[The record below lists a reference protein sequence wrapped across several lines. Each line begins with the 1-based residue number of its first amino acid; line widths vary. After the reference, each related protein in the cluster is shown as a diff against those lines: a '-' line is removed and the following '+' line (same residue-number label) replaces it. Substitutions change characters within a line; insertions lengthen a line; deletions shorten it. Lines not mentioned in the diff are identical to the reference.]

1 MQGRMHRKVGSLAD
15 IERLPEPIVDH
26 WDWQG
31 AAACRGMDSE
41 VFFHPSAERARGRR
55 ARIQA
60 AKAVCGT
67 CPVIAQCLA
76 HALAV
81 REPYGVWG
89 GRSED
94 ERAKLLGLQS
104 LRYPA
109 RIRTAVASAKEPAP
123 AG

>member
-1 MQGRMHRKVGSLAD
+1 M
-15 IERLPEPIVDH
+15 
-26 WDWQG
+26 
-31 AAACRGMDSE
+31 
-41 VFFHPSAERARGRR
+41 
-55 ARIQA
+55 
-60 AKAVCGT
+60 CGT